1 MKGVSEGDDV
11 VQSDISA
18 SEMKSLWETV
28 LSDAD
33 LSGRF
38 GTMFDTFW
46 KPTKLINVSNN
57 VYTVEVKNIFAKSQF
72 EKKYED
78 DVRASVSDLLFLKGL
93 TGDRSSIRLR

>member
-1 MKGVSEGDDV
+1 MKGLNEGDDV

-78 DVRASVSDLLFLKGL
+78 DVRELLKKNGASSPRVDFVTS
-93 TGDRSSIRLR
+93 